1 MVEAKTACA
10 WMCIG
15 ILFLWLILPWILLV
29 VFLLLNALGIIQLES
44 AGILILSELLG
55 L

>member
-1 MVEAKTACA
+1 MVEAKTACV
-10 WMCIG
+10 WMCLG

-44 AGILILSELLG
+44 EAIVILSEMLG
-55 L
+55 R

>member
-29 VFLLLNALGIIQLES
+29 IFLLLHALGIIQLES
-44 AGILILSELLG
+44 QSIVILLEMLG
-55 L
+55 R

>member
-29 VFLLLNALGIIQLES
+29 IFLLLHALGIIQLES
-44 AGILILSELLG
+44 QAIVILWELLG
-55 L
+55 G